1 MKTPQELQRIFDR
14 LPKEKV
20 ELEKVEL
27 GSLDEIEDSIKIFK
41 NVAQLESNVVTS
53 IAKALQEYKSVVGKA
68 EKIVS
73 ISEKLTNKVKSQ
85 AKELGV
91 DPKEIGK
98 YNVLQN
104 FIKSQNDIE
113 QRYKKALNA
122 L

>member
-1 MKTPQELQRIFDR
+1 MKTPQELKKIFNR

-53 IAKALQEYKSVVGKA
+53 IAKALQEYKSVVSKA

-73 ISEKLTNKVKSQ
+73 TSEKLTNKVKSQ

-104 FIKSQNDIE
+104 FIKSQNDIK

>member
-1 MKTPQELQRIFDR
+1 MNTPQELQRIFDR

-73 ISEKLTNKVKSQ
+73 TSEKLTNKVKSQ

>member
-1 MKTPQELQRIFDR
+1 MKTPQELQKIYNK
-14 LPKEKV
+14 LPKKKV

-53 IAKALQEYKSVVGKA
+53 IAKALQEYKSVVSKA

-73 ISEKLTNKVKSQ
+73 TSEKLTNKVKSQ

-104 FIKSQNDIE
+104 FIKSQNDIK

>member
-1 MKTPQELQRIFDR
+1 MNTPQELKNILDR
-14 LPKEKV
+14 FPKEKV

-73 ISEKLTNKVKSQ
+73 TSEKLTNKVKSQ

>member
-1 MKTPQELQRIFDR
+1 MNTPQELQRIFDR

>member
-73 ISEKLTNKVKSQ
+73 TSEKLTNKVKSQ

>member
-1 MKTPQELQRIFDR
+1 MKTPKELKSIFDKF
-14 LPKEKV
+14 PKEKI

-27 GSLDEIEDSIKIFK
+27 GSLDEIEDAVKIFK